1 MLTSEVIFVLLKKAA
16 LLLVSLLLVA
26 AANLR
31 LVYSVSVDG
40 APLEGSW
47 SRQSVENAYDAAMAA
62 AEEVA
67 RGGAV
72 PPELETEARLSILPA
87 RGEVSELAEAI
98 LCSAGGVEMA
108 WAVSVDGVEL
118 GCVGDISALSEQLE
132 TTLRRQ
138 RGL

>member
-1 MLTSEVIFVLLKKAA
+1 MLLKKAA

-31 LVYSVSVDG
+31 LVYSVSEDG

-47 SRQSVENAYDAAMAA
+47 SRQSVENADDAAMAA

-72 PPELETEARLSILPA
+72 PPELETEARLS
-87 RGEVSELAEAI
+87 
-98 LCSAGGVEMA
+98 
-108 WAVSVDGVEL
+108 
-118 GCVGDISALSEQLE
+118 
-132 TTLRRQ
+132 
-138 RGL
+138 